1 MADTIISSQVEFNVL
16 DDVGEHVDIYKTM
29 LPILSLQAAIV
40 NVLSQITGETN
51 FGISDL
57 IDPLPKRTRKFFSAL
72 QNFWT
77 FSDSMYHHVEESQ
90 KEIDGLLQAKKNF
103 QHNIELYKV
112 QINNFKSRAVLE
124 EEKIQETR
132 QEIDHLTR
140 KTNEMMLQKEEL
152 EEVKGGLKKDL
163 ETGHLKIQELKE
175 QVNKVE
181 MERNNLQGVVD
192 GAAAIQRL
200 TEEQSNLRR
209 DLDDKE
215 TLLRDNAEKLITIE
229 QAINVLKS
237 ILEEVHKY
245 CSEQGKIKNFDQRLR
260 EINVSIKTF
269 IMDHISEMGKTHNI
283 IKLGLFQG
291 KKNTKCLR

>member
-1 MADTIISSQVEFNVL
+1 
-16 DDVGEHVDIYKTM
+16 
-29 LPILSLQAAIV
+29 
-40 NVLSQITGETN
+40 
-51 FGISDL
+51 
-57 IDPLPKRTRKFFSAL
+57 
-72 QNFWT
+72 
-77 FSDSMYHHVEESQ
+77 
-90 KEIDGLLQAKKNF
+90 
-103 QHNIELYKV
+103 
-112 QINNFKSRAVLE
+112 
-124 EEKIQETR
+124 
-132 QEIDHLTR
+132 
-140 KTNEMMLQKEEL
+140 
-152 EEVKGGLKKDL
+152 
-163 ETGHLKIQELKE
+163 
-175 QVNKVE
+175 

-269 IMDHISEMGKTHNI
+269 IMDHISEMGRTHNI
-283 IKLGLFQG
+283 IQARLVSRQ
-291 KKNTKCLR
+291 KNL